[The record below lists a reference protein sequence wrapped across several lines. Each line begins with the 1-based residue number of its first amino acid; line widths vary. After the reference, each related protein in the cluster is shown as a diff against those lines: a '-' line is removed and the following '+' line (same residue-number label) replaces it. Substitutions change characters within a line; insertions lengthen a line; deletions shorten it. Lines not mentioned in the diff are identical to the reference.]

1 MLMKEDYKKLRTAL
15 LTYTNDS
22 SVGEMAALE
31 LFTVITNHFANV
43 VSSDDDKKMAFFA
56 IMKNIRDLYEIDEVQ
71 TTKLLELV
79 YTCIKN
85 ELGSSSQYP
94 SWMGW
99 QVNQDKMLVKV
110 MVEFVKRN
118 ATWCVVYDNSS
129 NYDATRK
136 LIKILPFNQEEFLVD
151 DFGGSCNLKD
161 VLARNSYHNVII
173 NCLVSSP
180 YEWMRWPEFIWDRL
194 KANSISRGWLADK
207 LQVRGICRKRRV
219 VKMISRKVQQQ
230 KRGSEK

>member
-15 LTYTNDS
+15 LAYTNDNS
-22 SVGEMAALE
+22 ANEAAALD
-31 LFTVITNHFANV
+31 LFAIIINHFSDV
-43 VSSDDDKKMAFFA
+43 VSCDDDKKMAFFA
-56 IMKNIRDLYEIDEVQ
+56 IMKNVRDLHEIDEVQ

-79 YTCIKN
+79 YACIKN

-99 QVNQDKMLVKV
+99 QANQDKMLVKV

-118 ATWCVVYDNSS
+118 ATWCVVHDNSS
-129 NYDATRK
+129 DYNATRT

-151 DFGGSCNLKD
+151 DLGSGCNLKD
-161 VLARNSYHNVII
+161 VLARNSYHNTIVE
-173 NCLVSSP
+173 CLVSSP
-180 YEWMRWPEFIWDRL
+180 YEWMRWPEFILDRL
-194 KANSISRGWLADK
+194 KANRISRDWLADK
-207 LQVRGICRKRRV
+207 LQVKGIFRKRRV